1 MESKIEMRGQGG
13 FRTRDSATKID
24 FPSTAIPKVFLR
36 SDIRERQTRLED
48 VIRDQ
53 IVPKLQLIHHE
64 ADQAGATRP
73 FADEEIAEFG
83 VVAMG
88 REAAASIAYFER
100 MRAKG
105 HSLENMFAHFLAP
118 TARHLGA
125 LWEQDRCDFVDVTL
139 GVARLQELLEL
150 FGSASEKPLI
160 DRRHRALLIAAP
172 GERHMFGVDMV
183 AELMRAAGWEVH
195 VEKGLDVGQN
205 AAAVAT
211 EWFGVVGVTASGEA
225 GLDGVARIIEHVR
238 RSSAN
243 RAVGVMVGGPAFAN
257 DPELVAR
264 VGADASAADAPSA
277 VILAKKL
284 LMLQAEK
291 A

>member
-1 MESKIEMRGQGG
+1 
-13 FRTRDSATKID
+13 
-24 FPSTAIPKVFLR
+24 
-36 SDIRERQTRLED
+36 
-48 VIRDQ
+48 
-53 IVPKLQLIHHE
+53 
-64 ADQAGATRP
+64 
-73 FADEEIAEFG
+73 
-83 VVAMG
+83 
-88 REAAASIAYFER
+88 
-100 MRAKG
+100 
-105 HSLENMFAHFLAP
+105 
-118 TARHLGA
+118 
-125 LWEQDRCDFVDVTL
+125 
-139 GVARLQELLEL
+139 
-150 FGSASEKPLI
+150 
-160 DRRHRALLIAAP
+160 
-172 GERHMFGVDMV
+172 MV